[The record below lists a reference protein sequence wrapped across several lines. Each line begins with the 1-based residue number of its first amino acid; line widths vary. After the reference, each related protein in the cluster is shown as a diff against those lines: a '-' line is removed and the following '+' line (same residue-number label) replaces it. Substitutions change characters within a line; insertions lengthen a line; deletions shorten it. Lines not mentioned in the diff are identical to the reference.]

1 MGPSEASLGIGVFGT
16 AKGPGVTLVLGNGKP
31 EPLAMVLE
39 LQPRPNWTSQFLQN
53 WTSGSQRQ
61 VIVGIWVTEES
72 SPHGGRGGGGAQ
84 VCAVAGPPVG
94 CGQVRWP
101 ALATCQHDLD
111 MGTP

>member
-39 LQPRPNWTSQFLQN
+39 LQPRPNWKSQFLQN

-61 VIVGIWVTEES
+61 GIVGIWVTEES
-72 SPHGGRGGGGAQ
+72 SPQGGRGGGVLRCVPLLAPLLG
-84 VCAVAGPPVG
+84 VG
-94 CGQVRWP
+94 R
-101 ALATCQHDLD
+101 
-111 MGTP
+111 